1 VVFAFCFHAA
11 MQPNGVE
18 LLFVIGYKYNM
29 RKVLCFIFKKD
40 AGSSAPGEPYIVKF
54 PNKF

>member
-1 VVFAFCFHAA
+1 
-11 MQPNGVE
+11 MQPNGVA

-29 RKVLCFIFKKD
+29 RKVLCCIFKKD